1 MNEIKEMYND
11 VIMDHYLL
19 SPNKKKLDDYTHE
32 LLGVNP
38 SCGDEITIKVKIE
51 DNIIKDMA
59 FEGNGCAISISSTSI
74 LIDLVK
80 GKTIV
85 EALKIIEN
93 FNNMIYKE
101 NSVNV
106 EELEEA
112 VVFENVSN
120 MPARIKCATLAYR
133 TLQNILENDVNKK

>member
-133 TLQNILENDVNKK
+133 TLQNILQNDVNKK